1 MRRQVAWAR
10 RVGLER
16 KLAVALL
23 VTAIASGLTT
33 YGVLTGSFGD
43 AQGKGRTAVILL
55 LIDLIVLLLLGIF
68 LARRLVTLWIQR
80 RRGLAGARLH
90 ARMVLLFGIAAMTP
104 TIIVA
109 IFTTLFLNLG
119 IDAWFS
125 QRVSTA
131 VDGFDDRRPGLSAGA
146 SAATGRF
153 RPRHG
158 RCSCATGWC

>member
-10 RVGLER
+10 RIGLER

-23 VTAIASGLTT
+23 VAAIASGLTT
-33 YGVLTGSFGD
+33 YGVLTGSFG
-43 AQGKGRTAVILL
+43 AVQGTGRTAVILL

-125 QRVSTA
+125 QRVNTA
-131 VDGFDDRRPGLSAGA
+131 VKDSMIVAQAYLQE
-146 SAATGRF
+146 
-153 RPRHG
+153 HQQ
-158 RCSCATGWC
+158 

>member
-43 AQGKGRTAVILL
+43 AQGKGRTAIILL

-68 LARRLVTLWIQR
+68 LARRLVDPVDPAPAR
-80 RRGLAGARLH
+80 FGGRPAACPHGAAVRHRGHDADDHRGASS
-90 ARMVLLFGIAAMTP
+90 P
-104 TIIVA
+104 PCSS
-109 IFTTLFLNLG
+109 NLG

-125 QRVSTA
+125 QRVQH
-131 VDGFDDRRPGLSAGA
+131 GGRRFA
-146 SAATGRF
+146 
-153 RPRHG
+153 
-158 RCSCATGWC
+158 

>member
-43 AQGKGRTAVILL
+43 APGKGRTAVILL

-131 VDGFDDRRPGLSAGA
+131 VADSMIVAQALS
-146 SAATGRF
+146 
-153 RPRHG
+153 
-158 RCSCATGWC
+158 